1 MLELGTL
8 PSENI
13 RNVCNLS
20 ELNDAKFERN
30 LMLFF
35 YSCRIVELTNFGLA
49 SLESFQKRQT
59 YPSEVL
65 EVTEN
70 LFEGKNPQVNYVLRN
85 SNTF

>member
-70 LFEGKNPQVNYVLRN
+70 LFEGNYVLRN